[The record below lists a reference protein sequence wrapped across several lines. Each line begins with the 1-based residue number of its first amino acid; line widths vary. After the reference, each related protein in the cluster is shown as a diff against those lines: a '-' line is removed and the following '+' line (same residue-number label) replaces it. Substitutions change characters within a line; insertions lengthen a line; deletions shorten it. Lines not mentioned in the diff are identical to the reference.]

1 MFVVCD
7 NQSRGPGTDQC
18 KATPIAPHFCGWGQ
32 LNIMCRFE
40 DLCAVVEGIKEKGK
54 HLSSRSFE
62 EKPPNFSGLS
72 H

>member
-1 MFVVCD
+1 
-7 NQSRGPGTDQC
+7 
-18 KATPIAPHFCGWGQ
+18 
-32 LNIMCRFE
+32 MCRFE